1 MPLILQPIGFLR
13 LFNLLPKRETDVSHP
28 QPASATDNST
38 VQQRASTYASAY
50 DRDGFVLPI
59 DTVDTTEAKALRDDL
74 EAAESELASDP
85 EKLALLRSYPDR
97 LLPSF
102 DALTRNPVLVEAASA
117 ILGPNLMVWS
127 GSLFIKEANSPKI
140 VSWHQDLTYWGL
152 DDAEETTCWVAL
164 SAATVD
170 SGCMKFVPGSHKT
183 QIVPHNDTYDDN
195 NLLTRGQ
202 EIAVDVNEDDAIL
215 VALQPGQASMHHGH
229 LFHASGPNVTDDRRI
244 GMAIRYIKPSM
255 KQKSG
260 DRPLVA
266 LVNGVDEHENFTIAG
281 PPRGRLNEE
290 DFELCRQDKALKSTL
305 LFQ

>member
-1 MPLILQPIGFLR
+1 MAQSQSTI
-13 LFNLLPKRETDVSHP
+13 T
-28 QPASATDNST
+28 ASLD
-38 VQQRASTYASAY
+38 YAEAY
-50 DRDGFVLPI
+50 HRDGFVIP
-59 DTVDTTEAKALRDDL
+59 VDVVSAGEAQALRDDL
-74 EAAESELASDP
+74 ESAEAELADDP
-85 EKLALLRSYPDR
+85 DKLALLRSYPDR

-102 DALTRNPVLVEAASA
+102 DALTRHPALIEAASA

-164 SAATVD
+164 SPATVD

-183 QIVPHNDTYDDN
+183 RIVPHNDTYDDN
-195 NLLTRGQ
+195 NLP
-202 EIAVDVNEDDAIL
+202 A
-215 VALQPGQASMHHGH
+215 ALQPGQASMHHGH
-229 LFHASGPNVTDDRRI
+229 LFHASGPNITNDRRI

-255 KQKSG
+255 KQESG

-266 LVNGVDEHENFTIAG
+266 LVSGVDEHDNFTIAG
-281 PPRGRLNEE
+281 PPRGRLDEA
-290 DFELCRQDKALKSTL
+290 DFQLCRQDKELKSTL